1 MARPAWVEKG
11 GRILPGLV
19 AERLRDAIA
28 GSRLVEIAGAD
39 HDTVVLADAF
49 TREVAAFLREA
60 RAGAA

>member
-1 MARPAWVEKG
+1 MARPAWVEKR
-11 GRILPGLV
+11 GRILPGPV

-39 HDTVVLADAF
+39 HDTVVLTDPFAG
-49 TREVAAFLREA
+49 EVAGFLGEE